1 MFFFYLNIFQRFVG
15 KILLLR
21 WDSDPRGKR
30 LLNQIEA
37 KEAGVYCIVEC
48 NASAYNN
55 VSRREIYFLRLLI
68 NFFIQLKRAGGER
81 AKHRIWESIYE
92 YMCVL

>member
-1 MFFFYLNIFQRFVG
+1 MGFGSESRNQDE
-15 KILLLR
+15 R

-68 NFFIQLKRAGGER
+68 NFFIQRIHSLNELV
-81 AKHRIWESIYE
+81 AKGQNTEYGRVYTSI
-92 YMCVL
+92 CVSCR